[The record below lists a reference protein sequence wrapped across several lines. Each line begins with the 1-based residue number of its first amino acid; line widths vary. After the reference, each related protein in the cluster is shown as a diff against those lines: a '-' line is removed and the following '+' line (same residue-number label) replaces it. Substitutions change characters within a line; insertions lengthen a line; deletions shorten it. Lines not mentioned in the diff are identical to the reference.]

1 MNTSLYVKVYND
13 LKEKIISGVYQ
24 IGDMIP
30 TEKELTEIYD
40 VSRITIRRALTM
52 LAEDGIVERK
62 SGVGTF
68 VLEDC
73 QSGRPNKF
81 IGLILSGL
89 TDSYGK
95 HLLQSIVASADAK
108 GYELILKLTDE
119 NSKKESALV
128 DEMIALGVSGLLIEP
143 VQRNFYNA
151 TLIKHIYADFPIVII
166 DKELQ
171 GIDSL
176 FVGSDHYLG
185 AKDSAQMLIN
195 NGHKNPVII
204 GYAEFRNSTL
214 EKRIDAFTKTYWQS
228 NIPFSAKNVA
238 RIITST
244 YQSTDIDTFQ
254 KDVYSIKKNL
264 QKFEPS
270 CVVSLDA
277 HVNGLVQQA
286 LWELDL
292 RYPDDIS
299 LFGFDSANSS
309 FISTNYTHLSQDE
322 ETIGAKSVEVLDKS
336 IRKVPIKDHRLLI
349 PATLKDFGS
358 ISVLKYNL

>member
-1 MNTSLYVKVYND
+1 MNASLYIKIYND
-13 LKEKIISGVYQ
+13 LKEKITAGVYQ

-30 TEKELTEIYD
+30 PEKELTELYD
-40 VSRITIRRALTM
+40 VSRITIRRAVTM

-68 VLEDC
+68 VIKDC
-73 QSGRPNKF
+73 QAERPNKF

-95 HLLQSIVASADAK
+95 HLLQSIIATADAR
-108 GYELILKLTDE
+108 GYELILKLTEEDSE
-119 NSKKESALV
+119 KESGLV

-143 VQRNFYNA
+143 VQRNFYNT
-151 TLIKHIYADFPIVII
+151 TLIKHIYAGFPIVII

-176 FVGSDHYLG
+176 FVGSDHYKG
-185 AKDSAQMLIN
+185 AQDSAQMLID

-204 GYAEFRNSTL
+204 GYSEVRNSTL

-228 NIPFSAKNVA
+228 NMPFAAQNIARVA
-238 RIITST
+238 TST
-244 YQSTDIDTFQ
+244 YLSTDIDTLQ
-254 KDVYSIKKNL
+254 KDVCLIKKTL
-264 QKFEPS
+264 QKFKPS

-277 HVNGLVQQA
+277 HLTGLVQQA

-309 FISTNYTHLSQDE
+309 FIRTNYTHLSQDE
-322 ETIGAKSVEVLDKS
+322 ETIGSKSVEVLDKA
-336 IRKVPIKDHRLLI
+336 IRKVPIKNHRLLI

-358 ISVLKYNL
+358 ISILNYTF